1 MLTHS
6 GSPAHWIESVI
17 TMSVIV
23 CPKTK
28 KGANINSKIYLV
40 SVKVKCVKLVIY

>member
-1 MLTHS
+1 MSTHS

-23 CPKTK
+23 CPTTK
-28 KGANINSKIYLV
+28 KGANTNSKINLA
-40 SVKVKCVKLVIY
+40 SVKVKEC